1 MNIIERAKSL
11 FGRKA
16 EQPSIKP
23 AMPISEQP
31 KPVQKANAKPID
43 YENKPPFLGITK
55 EHVQE
60 FCNKVAKAKGKAI
73 IIVHPYF
80 DRGTHEY
87 EKNLAENKDY
97 EKIVNRLLAQKNVP
111 VIILEENK
119 PDRMASTKSALA
131 ELKAPNHLILPTGD
145 RTPRLV
151 LRDGKV
157 EGGLFTAPQQ
167 DFKKLYGLLKFA
179 KVSTVH
185 IGGLNGRKEMD
196 AALRD
201 ASIENYER
209 ARLKWRVPIK
219 KGYEIVN
226 CVGDTYAGLV
236 KNAIAA
242 EKNGEKPLNIRIM
255 SRGTMRKPWYSEAR
269 ERLHK

>member
-1 MNIIERAKSL
+1 MKL
-11 FGRKA
+11 FDTLSGILR
-16 EQPSIKP
+16 PKP
-23 AMPISEQP
+23 RQGSKTPEQP
-31 KPVQKANAKPID
+31 KPGQRPAPKKPID
-43 YENKPPFLGITK
+43 YENEPPFLGMTK
-55 EHVQE
+55 GHVQE
-60 FCNKVAKAKGKAI
+60 FCDKVAKAKGKAI

-80 DRGTHEY
+80 DKGTEQY
-87 EKNLAENKDY
+87 KKNLAENKDY
-97 EKIVNRLLAQKNVP
+97 EKIVNGLLAQKKVP

-119 PDRMASTKSALA
+119 PDKMAATKSALV

-151 LRDGKV
+151 LRDGRV
-157 EGGLFTAPQQ
+157 EGGLFTEPQQ

-196 AALRD
+196 AAMRD
-201 ASIENYER
+201 ASIEKYER
-209 ARLKWRVPIK
+209 ARLKWDVPIK
-219 KGYEIVN
+219 KSYEIRN

-236 KNAIAA
+236 KNAIEA
-242 EKNGEKPLNIRIM
+242 EKNGEKSLNVRIM

-269 ERLHK
+269 AKLHK